1 MCPLCRK
8 VEEDQH
14 HVQCCLDL
22 GECEERSG
30 FRDILETELAQIHT
44 HPDLTTL
51 LLWSM
56 MLQKLQQLVVD
67 INGHS
72 KEESRWQLLA
82 SQVEIGWDNVRLGLW
97 STEW

>member
-1 MCPLCRK
+1 MCRK

-22 GECEERSG
+22 RACEERRG
-30 FRDILETELAQIHT
+30 FRDILETELVQIHT
-44 HPDLTTL
+44 HLDLTTL

-56 MLQKLQQLVVD
+56 MLQKRQQLVVD

-72 KEESRWQLLA
+72 KEES
-82 SQVEIGWDNVRLGLW
+82 LW
-97 STEW
+97 